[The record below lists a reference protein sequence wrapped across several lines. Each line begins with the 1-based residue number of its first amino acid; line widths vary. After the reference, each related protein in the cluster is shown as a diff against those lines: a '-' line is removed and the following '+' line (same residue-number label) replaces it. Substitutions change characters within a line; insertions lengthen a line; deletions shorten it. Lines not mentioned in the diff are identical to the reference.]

1 MVPLSV
7 GVAMADQPY
16 CGIAKEGVMGKTQ
29 HERAEHALH
38 PEEAIIRWRPRFQN
52 ARIKQTDIPG
62 CRPTGKPCWM
72 GRSSPGRDQEP
83 APIPGEKGRTV
94 KNL

>member
-16 CGIAKEGVMGKTQ
+16 YGIAKEGVMGKTQ

-38 PEEAIIRWRPRFQN
+38 P
-52 ARIKQTDIPG
+52 
-62 CRPTGKPCWM
+62 
-72 GRSSPGRDQEP
+72 
-83 APIPGEKGRTV
+83 
-94 KNL
+94 